1 MIIGLGVDIEEVERV
16 HRLTDQYKQRFL
28 DKIFTRQE
36 QDYCFG
42 RARPYHHLAAR
53 FAAKEALSKA
63 LGTGWTGR
71 FRWRDA
77 EVIKDDQ
84 GKPFF
89 QLHNNL
95 LEEVKERNILLS
107 ISQAS
112 DHVMATVII
121 ESRD

>member
-1 MIIGLGVDIEEVERV
+1 MIVGLGVDIEEVERV
-16 HRLTDQYKQRFL
+16 HRLADQYRQRFL
-28 DKIFTRQE
+28 DRVFTRQE
-36 QDYCFG
+36 QEYCFG

-71 FRWRDA
+71 FRWCDA
-77 EVIKDDQ
+77 EVMKDEQ

-89 QLHNNL
+89 RLHNEL
-95 LEEVKERNILLS
+95 REQVIERNILLS

-112 DHVMATVII
+112 DHVTATVII
-121 ESRD
+121 ERRD

>member
-1 MIIGLGVDIEEVERV
+1 MIVGLGVDIEEVERV
-16 HRLTDQYKQRFL
+16 HRLADQYRQRFL
-28 DKIFTRQE
+28 DRVFTRQE

-77 EVIKDDQ
+77 EVMKDDQ

-89 QLHNNL
+89 RLHNEL
-95 LEEVKERNILLS
+95 LEQVRGRNVLLS

-112 DHVMATVII
+112 DHVTATVII
-121 ESRD
+121 ERGD